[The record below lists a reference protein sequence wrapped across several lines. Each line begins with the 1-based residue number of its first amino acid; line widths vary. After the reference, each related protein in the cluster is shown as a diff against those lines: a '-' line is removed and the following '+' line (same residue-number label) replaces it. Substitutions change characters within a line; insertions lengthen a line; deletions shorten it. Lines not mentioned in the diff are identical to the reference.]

1 MSEIPAPAL
10 GRSPWWAGGGCFGRH
25 KQKEKTVTTTTTTC
39 SNVAGLVALC
49 ERVDSLWWR
58 EQTVGM
64 CPRNE
69 YILVGVTF
77 ILLDRRPCSYLC
89 GREGSL
95 VAIDLPTPTVATS
108 ILQYTYK
115 RHSVSVVRSRY
126 RSSSAAIR
134 RARAGHGGC
143 TLSPYLTKR
152 ETSCYTSPRT
162 GLTRHLH
169 HCWSL
174 LLVLTIISVPAVLP
188 C

>member
-108 ILQYTYK
+108 ILHIQTAL
-115 RHSVSVVRSRY
+115 RVSRSVAVSLIIGCY
-126 RSSSAAIR
+126 SSSTR
-134 RARAGHGGC
+134 RARRLHSFA
-143 TLSPYLTKR
+143 LFDK
-152 ETSCYTSPRT
+152 T
-162 GLTRHLH
+162 GNFLLH
-169 HCWSL
+169 ESQNGTHTTPASL
-174 LLVLTIISVPAVLP
+174 LEFAARIDYY
-188 C
+188 